1 MSRILTIKY
10 KTSNNLDHLESHEV
24 LDYRIICG
32 ILEMKNTD
40 GTRRTVFIADIL
52 SLIENGEEVKF

>member
-24 LDYRIICG
+24 LDYRISCG